1 MFLYKLY
8 RFGYGTQKAL
18 SGSRS
23 KHVSE
28 TSVAIAYPDGGAVQE
43 DIFSRV
49 PALFFITLGN
59 YVVPCAPISYL
70 SSRVR
75 LTYALSG

>member
-8 RFGYGTQKAL
+8 RFGYSTQKAL

-23 KHVSE
+23 KHNVE
-28 TSVAIAYPDGGAVQE
+28 TSVAYPDGGVVQE

-49 PALFFITLGN
+49 PAVFFITLGN

-70 SSRVR
+70 SSGV
-75 LTYALSG
+75 